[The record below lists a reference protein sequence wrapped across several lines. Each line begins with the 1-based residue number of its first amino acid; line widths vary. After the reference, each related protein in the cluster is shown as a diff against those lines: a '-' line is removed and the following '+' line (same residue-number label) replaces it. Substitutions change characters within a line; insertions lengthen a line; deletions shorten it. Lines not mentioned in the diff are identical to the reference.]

1 LASSVARTTNVATDR
16 DRAHMGAA
24 LGLARRGLGR
34 TWPNPSVGCVIV
46 GPDGRVVGRGH
57 TQPGGRPHAE
67 VEALAASGKAARGA
81 TAYVSLEPC
90 AHHGKTPPCAEALV
104 AAGIGRCVI
113 ATGDPDPRVAG
124 SGIAIL
130 KAAGVEI
137 LEGVLEEEARELNAG
152 FFARIALG
160 RPLIT
165 LKLATSLDGK
175 IATLSG
181 ESKWITGPS
190 ARAIGHQLRATH
202 DAILVGSGTALA
214 DDPELTCRL
223 PGLAAHSP
231 VRIVLDSRLR
241 LPLSAS
247 LVANQTRYPT
257 WLVTGADHPPEKL
270 APYREAGVTL
280 IQLPTGRSG
289 RVDLAAVLKALGE
302 RGLTRLLVEGGA
314 NLATSLLVADV
325 VDRLAW
331 FQAPLVIGDDGMAG
345 IGELGRAQLD
355 RAQRFALLS
364 DRRIGPDGVAFYRR
378 DT

>member
-1 LASSVARTTNVATDR
+1 
-16 DRAHMGAA
+16 MGAA

-34 TWPNPSVGCVIV
+34 TWPNPSVGCILV
-46 GPDGRVVGRGH
+46 GPDGRVVARGF

-67 VEALAASGKAARGA
+67 AQALDQAGDKARGA

-104 AAGIGRCVI
+104 AAGIRRCVV

-124 SGIAIL
+124 GGTAIL
-130 KAAGVEI
+130 KAAGIEV

-152 FFARIALG
+152 FSARIELG
-160 RPLIT
+160 RPLVT

-181 ESKWITGPS
+181 ESKWITGPA
-190 ARAIGHQLRATH
+190 ARNLGHQLRANQ

-223 PGLAAHSP
+223 PGLEGSSP

-241 LPLSAS
+241 LPLSAR
-247 LVANQTRYPT
+247 LVADQARHPT
-257 WLVTGADHPPEKL
+257 WLVTGADHAPEKL

-280 IQLPTGRSG
+280 IQLPTGKSG
-289 RVDLAAVLKALGE
+289 RVDLAAVLRSLGE

-314 NLATSLLVADV
+314 NLATSLIAADL

-364 DRRIGPDGVAFYRR
+364 EQRAGPDGVAFYRR
-378 DT
+378 NI

>member
-1 LASSVARTTNVATDR
+1 
-16 DRAHMGAA
+16 MGAA

-46 GPDGRVVGRGH
+46 GEGGRVVGRGF

-67 VEALAASGKAARGA
+67 AEALAQAGKAARGA
-81 TAYVSLEPC
+81 TAYVTLEPC
-90 AHHGKTPPCAEALV
+90 AHHGKTPPCADALV
-104 AAGIGRCVI
+104 AAGIKRCVI

-124 SGIAIL
+124 GGVAIL
-130 KAAGVEI
+130 KAAGIEI
-137 LEGVLEEEARELNAG
+137 LDGVFEEEARELNAG
-152 FFARIALG
+152 FFMRLAVG

-181 ESKWITGPS
+181 ESKWITGPA
-190 ARAIGHQLRATH
+190 ARAFGHLQRATH

-223 PGLAAHSP
+223 PGLADRSP

-241 LPLSAS
+241 LPRSAKV
-247 LVANQTRYPT
+247 LANQTRHPT
-257 WLVTGADHPPEKL
+257 WLMTGADHAPAKL

-280 IQLPTGRSG
+280 IQLPTNSSG
-289 RVDLAAVLKALGE
+289 RVDPAAVMQALGE

-314 NLATSLLVADV
+314 NLATSLLAADL

-355 RAQRFALLS
+355 RIQRFALLS
-364 DRRIGPDGVAFYRR
+364 DQRMGSDGFTLYRKS
-378 DT
+378 T

>member
-1 LASSVARTTNVATDR
+1 
-16 DRAHMGAA
+16 MGAA

-34 TWPNPSVGCVIV
+34 TWPNPSVGCILV
-46 GPDGRVVGRGH
+46 GIDGRVVGRGH

-67 VEALAASGKAARGA
+67 VEALASAGKAARGA

-104 AAGIGRCVI
+104 AAGIRRCVI

-124 SGIAIL
+124 GGIAIL
-130 KAAGVEI
+130 KAAGIEI

-152 FFARIALG
+152 FFTRIALG

-223 PGLAAHSP
+223 PGLEERSP

-241 LPLSAS
+241 LPLSAR
-247 LVANQTRYPT
+247 LVANQTRHPT
-257 WLVTGADHPPEKL
+257 WLVTGADHAPEKL

-280 IQLPTGRSG
+280 IQLPTGKSG
-289 RVDLAAVLKALGE
+289 RVDLAAVLKVLGE

-314 NLATSLLVADV
+314 NLATSLLAADL

-364 DRRIGPDGVAFYRR
+364 DQRVGPDGVAFYRR
-378 DT
+378 NS